1 MSTRARI
8 GIIQPRGTVR
18 SIYTHW
24 GGAPTD
30 HGPILLT
37 HYASPSRVLDLL
49 ELGNLS
55 VLGPEIGSRHGFDLH
70 AVDDRFARWCLAY
83 GRDRGDPQEVALV
96 DDCVES
102 FIETCRSCRADHA
115 YLWSADR
122 WIACVIPAAKV
133 EPTWVPLAQLMAS
146 AARTPSRAG
155 GAA

>member
-8 GIIQPRGTVR
+8 GITQPQGTVR

-24 GGAPTD
+24 GGAPAD

-37 HYASPSRVLDLL
+37 HYASLPRVLDLL

-55 VLGPEIGSRHGFDLH
+55 VLGPDIGEWHGFDLH

-83 GRDRGDPQEVALV
+83 GRDRGDPHEIALV
-96 DDCVES
+96 DGCVES
-102 FIETCRSCRADHA
+102 FIETCRSCRADYA
-115 YLWSADR
+115 YLWSTDR
-122 WIACVIPAAKV
+122 WIACALPAAPFT
-133 EPTWVPLAQLMAS
+133 PTWVPLTDLLGSPDQ
-146 AARTPSRAG
+146 TPSRNG

>member
-8 GIIQPRGTVR
+8 GIIQPQGTVR

-83 GRDRGDPQEVALV
+83 GRDRGDPHEHALV
-96 DDCVES
+96 DASVE
-102 FIETCRSCRADHA
+102 FFVETCRICRADYA
-115 YLWSADR
+115 YLWTTER
-122 WIACVIPAAKV
+122 WIGCAIPAA
-133 EPTWVPLAQLMAS
+133 PIAPIWMPLSDLMGFS
-146 AARTPSRAG
+146 CKKRFHCG